1 MKYLTG
7 FDRRQS
13 ILFPTCIDDLIPE
26 DAEVRVIDLFVDALP
41 LKDLGFLEKAP
52 VEEGRPM
59 YHPADLFKLYVYGYL
74 NRIRTSRLLAR
85 ECQRNIELL
94 WLLKGLQPC
103 FRTIA
108 GFRSENPQLFRNAF
122 THFVR
127 QLNRKGLTG
136 KTLVALDSSKFRAV
150 NSKKNNFN
158 QKKID
163 RQLEYIDTKIQ
174 SYIEE
179 LNAGDLDEAQQEAVG
194 EKLKKQKAQRRK
206 YKRIEKQL
214 AATGQDQ
221 VSTTDPDARSM
232 ILHGSVI
239 EVAYNV
245 QTVADSANKL
255 VLEYEVTNQNDRKAL
270 LPMAQK
276 TKSICDTEAV
286 AVLADKGYHNGEQL
300 AACQREDIYT
310 YVAYQEVPR
319 SNPVPTPE
327 FYGERFRYNPKKDQ
341 YVCPQGHILKTTGQW
356 YNKKY
361 EKSVTRVKHYKT
373 TACNNC
379 EVRHLC
385 TRNPNGRVI
394 ERSVHAEAVERNN
407 RRVRENSSVY
417 TLRQQ
422 IIEHIFGTIKRQ
434 WGYDHIL
441 LKGLRKNE
449 GEFGLIYLIYNFR
462 RVINILGLPK
472 LKKWLRKLLFSIFT
486 DRALRNC
493 WQQLNYP
500 GCRFGP
506 INAQVA

>member
-7 FDRRQS
+7 FDRRQAT
-13 ILFPTCIDDLIPE
+13 LFPTCIDDLIPE

-493 WQQLNYP
+493 WQQLNYS

-506 INAQVA
+506 VPALEA

>member
-1 MKYLTG
+1 
-7 FDRRQS
+7 
-13 ILFPTCIDDLIPE
+13 
-26 DAEVRVIDLFVDALP
+26 
-41 LKDLGFLEKAP
+41 
-52 VEEGRPM
+52 M

-194 EKLKKQKAQRRK
+194 EAEETKAQRRK

-356 YNKKY
+356 YNKST
-361 EKSVTRVKHYKT
+361 KSR
-373 TACNNC
+373 
-379 EVRHLC
+379 
-385 TRNPNGRVI
+385 
-394 ERSVHAEAVERNN
+394 
-407 RRVRENSSVY
+407 
-417 TLRQQ
+417 
-422 IIEHIFGTIKRQ
+422 
-434 WGYDHIL
+434 
-441 LKGLRKNE
+441 
-449 GEFGLIYLIYNFR
+449 
-462 RVINILGLPK
+462 
-472 LKKWLRKLLFSIFT
+472 
-486 DRALRNC
+486 
-493 WQQLNYP
+493 
-500 GCRFGP
+500 
-506 INAQVA
+506 

>member
-1 MKYLTG
+1 
-7 FDRRQS
+7 
-13 ILFPTCIDDLIPE
+13 
-26 DAEVRVIDLFVDALP
+26 
-41 LKDLGFLEKAP
+41 
-52 VEEGRPM
+52 
-59 YHPADLFKLYVYGYL
+59 LYVYGYL